1 MLIRELRKR
10 KNLTQSQL
18 AKLVN
23 VDQTAISQWE
33 TGRTKPTIDNLVL
46 LSNILDCEIKDIL
59 DIKDYSKENQND
71 YFLCK

>member
-18 AKLVN
+18 AKLVD

-59 DIKDYSKENQND
+59 DIKDYSKEDQND